1 MAAGM
6 GSRYGGL
13 KQLDKVGPNGETIID
28 YSLHDAIQAGFT
40 KVIFI
45 IRRDFEDQFKLQITN
60 KYLGK
65 FTVEFAFQDIDDL
78 PNGFS
83 CPNGRE
89 KPWGTGQAILC
100 ARNLIN
106 EPFVVINGDDYYGQE
121 SFKVIAD
128 YYNNGGVQ
136 FSMVAFRLDKTLSDF
151 GPVTRGVC
159 NVEND
164 KLDTVVETENLKK
177 KDNYI
182 STNRNI
188 TLDGSEPV
196 SMNMWGFTPS
206 LFNYLH
212 EDFEEV
218 IKHKMNNN
226 GVDVVLEVVGG
237 DVFKK
242 SMKLLNPFG
251 RTVVAGFAS
260 LNLKK
265 MNPISWVNTWKDIPR
280 AKVADL
286 AESSTGLL
294 ATHLGYLLNSGSLLR
309 EVWDELVTFTIKH
322 GIKPIIGHRFEF
334 DDLSKAHELME
345 SRNSYGKIII
355 SLPTAL

>member
-1 MAAGM
+1 MIDHLTLLVMAAGM

-78 PNGFS
+78 PNGFN
-83 CPNGRE
+83 CPSGRA

-128 YYNNGGVQ
+128 YYNNGGAQ

-164 KLDTVVETENLKK
+164 KLDAVVETENLEKK
-177 KDNYI
+177 GNYI

-212 EDFEEV
+212 EDFVNFLNDEGNELKSEFLIPTVINNLVQNNQEEV
-218 IKHKMNNN
+218 YVLRSNASWF
-226 GVDVVLEVVGG
+226 GVTYKED
-237 DVFKK
+237 K
-242 SMKLLNPFG
+242 PF
-251 RTVVAGFAS
+251 V
-260 LNLKK
+260 
-265 MNPISWVNTWKDIPR
+265 ISKIQE
-280 AKVADL
+280 L
-286 AESSTGLL
+286 I
-294 ATHLGYLLNSGSLLR
+294 NSGIYSRPLL
-309 EVWDELVTFTIKH
+309 
-322 GIKPIIGHRFEF
+322 
-334 DDLSKAHELME
+334 
-345 SRNSYGKIII
+345 
-355 SLPTAL
+355 

>member
-28 YSLHDAIQAGFT
+28 YSIHDAIQVGFT

-65 FTVEFAFQDIDDL
+65 FTVEFAFQNIDDL
-78 PNGFS
+78 PNGFN
-83 CPNGRE
+83 CPDGRE
-89 KPWGTGQAILC
+89 KPWGTGQAILS

-128 YYNNGGVQ
+128 YYNNGGAQ

-177 KDNYI
+177 KGNYI

-196 SMNMWGFTPS
+196 SMNMWGFTPA

-212 EDFEEV
+212 EGFTNFLNDEGGELKSEFLIPTVINNLVQNNQEEV
-218 IKHKMNNN
+218 YVLRSNASWF
-226 GVDVVLEVVGG
+226 GVTYKEDKPFVINKIQELINSEIY
-237 DVFKK
+237 
-242 SMKLLNPFG
+242 STPLL
-251 RTVVAGFAS
+251 
-260 LNLKK
+260 
-265 MNPISWVNTWKDIPR
+265 
-280 AKVADL
+280 
-286 AESSTGLL
+286 
-294 ATHLGYLLNSGSLLR
+294 
-309 EVWDELVTFTIKH
+309 
-322 GIKPIIGHRFEF
+322 
-334 DDLSKAHELME
+334 
-345 SRNSYGKIII
+345 
-355 SLPTAL
+355 

>member
-65 FTVEFAFQDIDDL
+65 FAVEFAFQDIDDL

-83 CPNGRE
+83 CPSGRE
-89 KPWGTGQAILC
+89 KPWGTGQAILS

-128 YYNNGGVQ
+128 YYNNGGAQ

-151 GPVTRGVC
+151 GAVTRGVC

-164 KLDTVVETENLKK
+164 KLDTVVETENLEKK
-177 KDNYI
+177 GNYI
-182 STNRNI
+182 STNRDI

-212 EDFEEV
+212 EDFVNFLNDEGGELKSEFLIPTVINNLVQNNQEEV
-218 IKHKMNNN
+218 YVLRSNASWF
-226 GVDVVLEVVGG
+226 GVTYKEDKPFVINKIQELIHSGIY
-237 DVFKK
+237 
-242 SMKLLNPFG
+242 SSPLL
-251 RTVVAGFAS
+251 
-260 LNLKK
+260 
-265 MNPISWVNTWKDIPR
+265 
-280 AKVADL
+280 
-286 AESSTGLL
+286 
-294 ATHLGYLLNSGSLLR
+294 
-309 EVWDELVTFTIKH
+309 
-322 GIKPIIGHRFEF
+322 
-334 DDLSKAHELME
+334 
-345 SRNSYGKIII
+345 
-355 SLPTAL
+355 

>member
-1 MAAGM
+1 MINHLTLLVMAAGM

-28 YSLHDAIQAGFT
+28 YSIHDAIQAGFT

-78 PNGFS
+78 PNGFN
-83 CPNGRE
+83 CPSGRE
-89 KPWGTGQAILC
+89 KPWGTGKAILS

-128 YYNNGGVQ
+128 YYNNGGAQ

-151 GPVTRGVC
+151 GAVTRGVC

-164 KLDTVVETENLKK
+164 KLDTVVETENLEKK
-177 KDNYI
+177 GNYI

-212 EDFEEV
+212 EDFVNFLNDEGGELKSEFLIPTVINNLVQNNQEEV
-218 IKHKMNNN
+218 YVLRSNASWF
-226 GVDVVLEVVGG
+226 GVTYKED
-237 DVFKK
+237 K
-242 SMKLLNPFG
+242 PF
-251 RTVVAGFAS
+251 VINKIQE
-260 LNLKK
+260 L
-265 MNPISWVNTWKDIPR
+265 I
-280 AKVADL
+280 
-286 AESSTGLL
+286 
-294 ATHLGYLLNSGSLLR
+294 NSGIYSSPLL
-309 EVWDELVTFTIKH
+309 
-322 GIKPIIGHRFEF
+322 
-334 DDLSKAHELME
+334 
-345 SRNSYGKIII
+345 
-355 SLPTAL
+355 

>member
-65 FTVEFAFQDIDDL
+65 FAVEFAFQDIDDL

-83 CPNGRE
+83 CPSGRE
-89 KPWGTGQAILC
+89 KPWGTGQAILS

-128 YYNNGGVQ
+128 YYNNGGAQ

-212 EDFEEV
+212 EDFVNFLNDEGDELKSEFLIPTVINNLVQNNQEEV
-218 IKHKMNNN
+218 YVLRSNASWF
-226 GVDVVLEVVGG
+226 GVTYKEDKPFVINKIQELIHSGIY
-237 DVFKK
+237 
-242 SMKLLNPFG
+242 SSPLL
-251 RTVVAGFAS
+251 
-260 LNLKK
+260 
-265 MNPISWVNTWKDIPR
+265 
-280 AKVADL
+280 
-286 AESSTGLL
+286 
-294 ATHLGYLLNSGSLLR
+294 
-309 EVWDELVTFTIKH
+309 
-322 GIKPIIGHRFEF
+322 
-334 DDLSKAHELME
+334 
-345 SRNSYGKIII
+345 
-355 SLPTAL
+355 

>member
-45 IRRDFEDQFKLQITN
+45 IRRDFEDQFKSQITN

-65 FTVEFAFQDIDDL
+65 FAVEFAFQDIDDL

-83 CPNGRE
+83 CPSGRE
-89 KPWGTGQAILC
+89 KPWGTGQAILS

-128 YYNNGGVQ
+128 YYNNGGAQ
-136 FSMVAFRLDKTLSDF
+136 FSMVAFRLDKTLSDY

-164 KLDTVVETENLKK
+164 KLDTVVETENLEKK
-177 KDNYI
+177 GNYI
-182 STNRNI
+182 LTNRDI

-212 EDFEEV
+212 EDFVNFLNDEGGELKSEFLIPTVINNLVQNNQEEV
-218 IKHKMNNN
+218 YVLRSNASWF
-226 GVDVVLEVVGG
+226 GVTYKEDKPFVINKIQELIHSGIY
-237 DVFKK
+237 
-242 SMKLLNPFG
+242 SSPLL
-251 RTVVAGFAS
+251 
-260 LNLKK
+260 
-265 MNPISWVNTWKDIPR
+265 
-280 AKVADL
+280 
-286 AESSTGLL
+286 
-294 ATHLGYLLNSGSLLR
+294 
-309 EVWDELVTFTIKH
+309 
-322 GIKPIIGHRFEF
+322 
-334 DDLSKAHELME
+334 
-345 SRNSYGKIII
+345 
-355 SLPTAL
+355 

>member
-45 IRRDFEDQFKLQITN
+45 IRRDFEDQFKLQITD

-65 FTVEFAFQDIDDL
+65 FAVEFAFQDIDDL

-83 CPNGRE
+83 RPSGRE
-89 KPWGTGQAILC
+89 KPWGTGQAILS

-128 YYNNGGVQ
+128 YYNNGGAQ

-151 GPVTRGVC
+151 GAVTRGVC

-164 KLDTVVETENLKK
+164 KLDTVVETESLEK

-212 EDFEEV
+212 EDFVNFLNDEGDELKSEFLIPTVINNLVQNNQEEV
-218 IKHKMNNN
+218 YVLRSNASWF
-226 GVDVVLEVVGG
+226 GVTYKEDKPFVINKIQELIHSGIY
-237 DVFKK
+237 
-242 SMKLLNPFG
+242 SSPLL
-251 RTVVAGFAS
+251 
-260 LNLKK
+260 
-265 MNPISWVNTWKDIPR
+265 
-280 AKVADL
+280 
-286 AESSTGLL
+286 
-294 ATHLGYLLNSGSLLR
+294 
-309 EVWDELVTFTIKH
+309 
-322 GIKPIIGHRFEF
+322 
-334 DDLSKAHELME
+334 
-345 SRNSYGKIII
+345 
-355 SLPTAL
+355 

>member
-128 YYNNGGVQ
+128 YYNNGGAQ

-159 NVEND
+159 NVGND

-177 KDNYI
+177 KGNYI

-212 EDFEEV
+212 EDFVNFLNDEGNELKSEFLIPTVINNLVQNNQEEV
-218 IKHKMNNN
+218 YVLRSNASWF
-226 GVDVVLEVVGG
+226 GVTYKEDKPFVINKILE
-237 DVFKK
+237 
-242 SMKLLNPFG
+242 L
-251 RTVVAGFAS
+251 
-260 LNLKK
+260 
-265 MNPISWVNTWKDIPR
+265 I
-280 AKVADL
+280 
-286 AESSTGLL
+286 
-294 ATHLGYLLNSGSLLR
+294 NSGLYSSPLL
-309 EVWDELVTFTIKH
+309 
-322 GIKPIIGHRFEF
+322 
-334 DDLSKAHELME
+334 
-345 SRNSYGKIII
+345 
-355 SLPTAL
+355 

>member
-28 YSLHDAIQAGFT
+28 YSLHDAIKAGFT

-65 FTVEFAFQDIDDL
+65 FAVEFAFQDIDDL

-83 CPNGRE
+83 CPSGRE
-89 KPWGTGQAILC
+89 KPWGTGQAILS

-128 YYNNGGVQ
+128 YYNNGGAQ

-164 KLDTVVETENLKK
+164 KLDTVVETENLEKK
-177 KDNYI
+177 GNYI
-182 STNRNI
+182 LTNRDI

-212 EDFEEV
+212 EDFVNFLNDEGDELKSEFLIPTVINNLVQNNQEEV
-218 IKHKMNNN
+218 YVLRSNASWF
-226 GVDVVLEVVGG
+226 GVTYKEDKPFVINKIQELIHSGIY
-237 DVFKK
+237 
-242 SMKLLNPFG
+242 SSPLL
-251 RTVVAGFAS
+251 
-260 LNLKK
+260 
-265 MNPISWVNTWKDIPR
+265 
-280 AKVADL
+280 
-286 AESSTGLL
+286 
-294 ATHLGYLLNSGSLLR
+294 
-309 EVWDELVTFTIKH
+309 
-322 GIKPIIGHRFEF
+322 
-334 DDLSKAHELME
+334 
-345 SRNSYGKIII
+345 
-355 SLPTAL
+355 

>member
-28 YSLHDAIQAGFT
+28 YSLHDAIKAGFT

-65 FTVEFAFQDIDDL
+65 FAVEFAFQDIGDL

-83 CPNGRE
+83 CPSGRE
-89 KPWGTGQAILC
+89 KPWGTGQAILS

-128 YYNNGGVQ
+128 YYNNGGAQ

-164 KLDTVVETENLKK
+164 KLDTVVETENLEKK
-177 KDNYI
+177 GNYI
-182 STNRNI
+182 STDRDI
-188 TLDGSEPV
+188 ALDGSEPV

-212 EDFEEV
+212 EDFVNFLNDEGGELKSEFLIPTVINNLVQNNQEEV
-218 IKHKMNNN
+218 YVLRSNASWF
-226 GVDVVLEVVGG
+226 GVTYKEDKPFVINKIQELIHSGIY
-237 DVFKK
+237 
-242 SMKLLNPFG
+242 SSPLL
-251 RTVVAGFAS
+251 
-260 LNLKK
+260 
-265 MNPISWVNTWKDIPR
+265 
-280 AKVADL
+280 
-286 AESSTGLL
+286 
-294 ATHLGYLLNSGSLLR
+294 
-309 EVWDELVTFTIKH
+309 
-322 GIKPIIGHRFEF
+322 
-334 DDLSKAHELME
+334 
-345 SRNSYGKIII
+345 
-355 SLPTAL
+355 

>member
-1 MAAGM
+1 MINHLTLLVMAAGM

-65 FTVEFAFQDIDDL
+65 FTVEFAFQDIYDL

-128 YYNNGGVQ
+128 YYNNGGAQ

-212 EDFEEV
+212 EDFVNFLNDEGGELKSEFLIPTVINNLVQNNQEEV
-218 IKHKMNNN
+218 YVLRSNASWF
-226 GVDVVLEVVGG
+226 GVTYKED
-237 DVFKK
+237 K
-242 SMKLLNPFG
+242 PF
-251 RTVVAGFAS
+251 VINKIQE
-260 LNLKK
+260 L
-265 MNPISWVNTWKDIPR
+265 I
-280 AKVADL
+280 
-286 AESSTGLL
+286 
-294 ATHLGYLLNSGSLLR
+294 NSG
-309 EVWDELVTFTIKH
+309 IY
-322 GIKPIIGHRFEF
+322 
-334 DDLSKAHELME
+334 LSPLF
-345 SRNSYGKIII
+345 
-355 SLPTAL
+355 

>member
-1 MAAGM
+1 MINHLTLLVMAAGM

-83 CPNGRE
+83 SPNGRE

-100 ARNLIN
+100 ARKLIN
-106 EPFVVINGDDYYGQE
+106 EPFAVINGDDYYGQE

-128 YYNNGGVQ
+128 YYNNGGAQ

-151 GPVTRGVC
+151 GPVTRGIC

-212 EDFEEV
+212 EDFVNFLNDEGDELKSEFLIPTVINNLVQNNQEEV
-218 IKHKMNNN
+218 YVLRSNASWF
-226 GVDVVLEVVGG
+226 GVTYKEDKPFVINKVQELIHSGIY
-237 DVFKK
+237 
-242 SMKLLNPFG
+242 SSPLL
-251 RTVVAGFAS
+251 
-260 LNLKK
+260 
-265 MNPISWVNTWKDIPR
+265 
-280 AKVADL
+280 
-286 AESSTGLL
+286 
-294 ATHLGYLLNSGSLLR
+294 
-309 EVWDELVTFTIKH
+309 
-322 GIKPIIGHRFEF
+322 
-334 DDLSKAHELME
+334 
-345 SRNSYGKIII
+345 
-355 SLPTAL
+355 

>member
-1 MAAGM
+1 MINHLTLLVMAAGM

-65 FTVEFAFQDIDDL
+65 FAVEFAFQDIDDL

-83 CPNGRE
+83 CPSGRE
-89 KPWGTGQAILC
+89 KPWGTGQAILS

-128 YYNNGGVQ
+128 YYNNGGAQ
-136 FSMVAFRLDKTLSDF
+136 FSMVAFRLDKTLSDY

-164 KLDTVVETENLKK
+164 KLDTVVETENLEKK
-177 KDNYI
+177 GNYI

-212 EDFEEV
+212 EDFVNFLNDEGDELKSEFLIPTVINNLVQNNQEEV
-218 IKHKMNNN
+218 YVLRSNASWF
-226 GVDVVLEVVGG
+226 GVTYKEDKPFVINKIQELIHSGIY
-237 DVFKK
+237 
-242 SMKLLNPFG
+242 SSPLL
-251 RTVVAGFAS
+251 
-260 LNLKK
+260 
-265 MNPISWVNTWKDIPR
+265 
-280 AKVADL
+280 
-286 AESSTGLL
+286 
-294 ATHLGYLLNSGSLLR
+294 
-309 EVWDELVTFTIKH
+309 
-322 GIKPIIGHRFEF
+322 
-334 DDLSKAHELME
+334 
-345 SRNSYGKIII
+345 
-355 SLPTAL
+355 

>member
-83 CPNGRE
+83 CPSGRE
-89 KPWGTGQAILC
+89 KPWGTGQAILS

-128 YYNNGGVQ
+128 YYNNGGAQ

-164 KLDTVVETENLKK
+164 KLDTVVETENLEKK
-177 KDNYI
+177 GNYI

-212 EDFEEV
+212 EDFVNFLNDEGDELKSEFLIPTVINNLVQNNQEEV
-218 IKHKMNNN
+218 YVLRSNASWF
-226 GVDVVLEVVGG
+226 GVTYKED
-237 DVFKK
+237 K
-242 SMKLLNPFG
+242 PF
-251 RTVVAGFAS
+251 VINKIQE
-260 LNLKK
+260 L
-265 MNPISWVNTWKDIPR
+265 I
-280 AKVADL
+280 
-286 AESSTGLL
+286 
-294 ATHLGYLLNSGSLLR
+294 NSGIYSSPLL
-309 EVWDELVTFTIKH
+309 
-322 GIKPIIGHRFEF
+322 
-334 DDLSKAHELME
+334 
-345 SRNSYGKIII
+345 
-355 SLPTAL
+355 

>member
-45 IRRDFEDQFKLQITN
+45 IRKDFEDQFKLQITN

-65 FTVEFAFQDIDDL
+65 FTVEFTFQDIDDL

-128 YYNNGGVQ
+128 YYNNGGAQ

-212 EDFEEV
+212 EDFVNFLNDEGNELKSEFLIPTVINNLVQNNQEEV
-218 IKHKMNNN
+218 YVLRSNASWF
-226 GVDVVLEVVGG
+226 GVTYKED
-237 DVFKK
+237 K
-242 SMKLLNPFG
+242 PF
-251 RTVVAGFAS
+251 VINKIQE
-260 LNLKK
+260 L
-265 MNPISWVNTWKDIPR
+265 I
-280 AKVADL
+280 
-286 AESSTGLL
+286 
-294 ATHLGYLLNSGSLLR
+294 NSG
-309 EVWDELVTFTIKH
+309 IY
-322 GIKPIIGHRFEF
+322 
-334 DDLSKAHELME
+334 LSPLF
-345 SRNSYGKIII
+345 
-355 SLPTAL
+355 

>member
-65 FTVEFAFQDIDDL
+65 FAVEFAFQDIDDL

-83 CPNGRE
+83 CPSGRE
-89 KPWGTGQAILC
+89 KPWGTGQAILS

-128 YYNNGGVQ
+128 YYNNGGAQ

-164 KLDTVVETENLKK
+164 KLDTVVETENLEKK
-177 KDNYI
+177 GNYI
-182 STNRNI
+182 LTNRDI

-212 EDFEEV
+212 EDFVNFLNDEGGELKSEFLIPTVINNLVQNNQEEV
-218 IKHKMNNN
+218 YVLRSNASWF
-226 GVDVVLEVVGG
+226 GVTYKEDKPFVINKIQELIHSGIY
-237 DVFKK
+237 
-242 SMKLLNPFG
+242 SSPLL
-251 RTVVAGFAS
+251 
-260 LNLKK
+260 
-265 MNPISWVNTWKDIPR
+265 
-280 AKVADL
+280 
-286 AESSTGLL
+286 
-294 ATHLGYLLNSGSLLR
+294 
-309 EVWDELVTFTIKH
+309 
-322 GIKPIIGHRFEF
+322 
-334 DDLSKAHELME
+334 
-345 SRNSYGKIII
+345 
-355 SLPTAL
+355 

>member
-83 CPNGRE
+83 CPSGRE

-128 YYNNGGVQ
+128 YYNNGGAQ

-212 EDFEEV
+212 EDFVNFLNDEGDELKSEFLIPTVINNLVQNNQEEV
-218 IKHKMNNN
+218 YVLRSNASWF
-226 GVDVVLEVVGG
+226 GVTYKED
-237 DVFKK
+237 K
-242 SMKLLNPFG
+242 PF
-251 RTVVAGFAS
+251 VINKIQE
-260 LNLKK
+260 L
-265 MNPISWVNTWKDIPR
+265 I
-280 AKVADL
+280 
-286 AESSTGLL
+286 
-294 ATHLGYLLNSGSLLR
+294 NSGIYSSPLL
-309 EVWDELVTFTIKH
+309 
-322 GIKPIIGHRFEF
+322 
-334 DDLSKAHELME
+334 
-345 SRNSYGKIII
+345 
-355 SLPTAL
+355 

>member
-28 YSLHDAIQAGFT
+28 YSLHDAIKAGFT

-65 FTVEFAFQDIDDL
+65 FAVEFAFQDIDDL

-83 CPNGRE
+83 CPSGRE
-89 KPWGTGQAILC
+89 KPWGTGQAILS

-128 YYNNGGVQ
+128 YYNNGGAQ

-164 KLDTVVETENLKK
+164 KLDTVVETENLEKK
-177 KDNYI
+177 GNYI
-182 STNRNI
+182 STDRDI
-188 TLDGSEPV
+188 ALDGSEPV

-212 EDFEEV
+212 EDFVNFLNDEGGELKSEFLIPTVINNLVQNNQEEV
-218 IKHKMNNN
+218 YVLRSNASWF
-226 GVDVVLEVVGG
+226 GVTYKEDKPFVINKIQELIHSGIY
-237 DVFKK
+237 
-242 SMKLLNPFG
+242 SSPLL
-251 RTVVAGFAS
+251 
-260 LNLKK
+260 
-265 MNPISWVNTWKDIPR
+265 
-280 AKVADL
+280 
-286 AESSTGLL
+286 
-294 ATHLGYLLNSGSLLR
+294 
-309 EVWDELVTFTIKH
+309 
-322 GIKPIIGHRFEF
+322 
-334 DDLSKAHELME
+334 
-345 SRNSYGKIII
+345 
-355 SLPTAL
+355 

>member
-28 YSLHDAIQAGFT
+28 YSLYDAIQAGFT

-65 FTVEFAFQDIDDL
+65 FAVEFAFQDIDDL

-83 CPNGRE
+83 CPSGRE
-89 KPWGTGQAILC
+89 KPWGTGQAILS

-128 YYNNGGVQ
+128 YYNNGGAQ

-151 GPVTRGVC
+151 GAVTRGVC
-159 NVEND
+159 NVENN
-164 KLDTVVETENLKK
+164 KLDTVVETENLEKK
-177 KDNYI
+177 GNYI

-212 EDFEEV
+212 EDFVNFLNDEGNELKSEFLIPTVINNLVQNNQEKVYVLRSNASWFGVTYKEDKPFV
-218 IKHKMNNN
+218 IKRIQELFDS
-226 GVDVVLEVVGG
+226 GVY
-237 DVFKK
+237 
-242 SMKLLNPFG
+242 SSPLL
-251 RTVVAGFAS
+251 
-260 LNLKK
+260 
-265 MNPISWVNTWKDIPR
+265 
-280 AKVADL
+280 
-286 AESSTGLL
+286 
-294 ATHLGYLLNSGSLLR
+294 
-309 EVWDELVTFTIKH
+309 
-322 GIKPIIGHRFEF
+322 
-334 DDLSKAHELME
+334 
-345 SRNSYGKIII
+345 
-355 SLPTAL
+355 

>member
-1 MAAGM
+1 MINHLTLLVMAAGM

-65 FTVEFAFQDIDDL
+65 FAVEFAFQDIDNL

-83 CPNGRE
+83 CPSGRE
-89 KPWGTGQAILC
+89 KPWGTGQAILS

-128 YYNNGGVQ
+128 YYNNGGAQ

-164 KLDTVVETENLKK
+164 KLDTVVETENLEKK
-177 KDNYI
+177 GNYI
-182 STNRNI
+182 STNRDI

-212 EDFEEV
+212 EDFVNFLNDEGDELKSEFLIPTVINNLVQDNQEEV
-218 IKHKMNNN
+218 YVLRSNASWF
-226 GVDVVLEVVGG
+226 GVTYKEDKPFVINKVQELIHSGIY
-237 DVFKK
+237 
-242 SMKLLNPFG
+242 SSPLL
-251 RTVVAGFAS
+251 
-260 LNLKK
+260 
-265 MNPISWVNTWKDIPR
+265 
-280 AKVADL
+280 
-286 AESSTGLL
+286 
-294 ATHLGYLLNSGSLLR
+294 
-309 EVWDELVTFTIKH
+309 
-322 GIKPIIGHRFEF
+322 
-334 DDLSKAHELME
+334 
-345 SRNSYGKIII
+345 
-355 SLPTAL
+355 

>member
-1 MAAGM
+1 MINHLTLLVMAAGM

-28 YSLHDAIQAGFT
+28 YSLHDAIKAGFT

-65 FTVEFAFQDIDDL
+65 FAVEFAFQDIDDL

-83 CPNGRE
+83 CPSGRE
-89 KPWGTGQAILC
+89 KPWGTGQAILS

-128 YYNNGGVQ
+128 YYNNGGAQ

-151 GPVTRGVC
+151 GAVTRGVC

-164 KLDTVVETENLKK
+164 KLDTVVETENLEKK
-177 KDNYI
+177 GNYI
-182 STNRNI
+182 LTNRDI

-212 EDFEEV
+212 EDFVNFLNDEGGELKSEFLIPTVINNLVQNNQEEV
-218 IKHKMNNN
+218 YVLRSNASWF
-226 GVDVVLEVVGG
+226 GVTYKEDKPFVINKIQELIHSGIY
-237 DVFKK
+237 
-242 SMKLLNPFG
+242 SSPLL
-251 RTVVAGFAS
+251 
-260 LNLKK
+260 
-265 MNPISWVNTWKDIPR
+265 
-280 AKVADL
+280 
-286 AESSTGLL
+286 
-294 ATHLGYLLNSGSLLR
+294 
-309 EVWDELVTFTIKH
+309 
-322 GIKPIIGHRFEF
+322 
-334 DDLSKAHELME
+334 
-345 SRNSYGKIII
+345 
-355 SLPTAL
+355 

>member
-65 FTVEFAFQDIDDL
+65 FAVEFAFQDIDDL

-83 CPNGRE
+83 CPSGRE
-89 KPWGTGQAILC
+89 KPWGTGQAILS

-128 YYNNGGVQ
+128 YYNNGGAQ

-164 KLDTVVETENLKK
+164 KLDTVVETENLEKK
-177 KDNYI
+177 GNYI
-182 STNRNI
+182 STDRDI
-188 TLDGSEPV
+188 ALDGSEPV

-212 EDFEEV
+212 EDFVNFLNDEGGELKSEFLIPTVINNLVQNNQEEV
-218 IKHKMNNN
+218 YVLRSNASWF
-226 GVDVVLEVVGG
+226 GVTYKEDKPFVINKIQELIHSGIY
-237 DVFKK
+237 
-242 SMKLLNPFG
+242 SSPLL
-251 RTVVAGFAS
+251 
-260 LNLKK
+260 
-265 MNPISWVNTWKDIPR
+265 
-280 AKVADL
+280 
-286 AESSTGLL
+286 
-294 ATHLGYLLNSGSLLR
+294 
-309 EVWDELVTFTIKH
+309 
-322 GIKPIIGHRFEF
+322 
-334 DDLSKAHELME
+334 
-345 SRNSYGKIII
+345 
-355 SLPTAL
+355 

>member
-28 YSLHDAIQAGFT
+28 YSIHDAVKAGFT
-40 KVIFI
+40 KLIFI

-65 FTVEFAFQDIDDL
+65 FAVEIAFQDIDDL

-83 CPNGRE
+83 CPSGRE
-89 KPWGTGQAILC
+89 KPWGTGQAILS

-128 YYNNGGVQ
+128 YYNNGGAQ

-164 KLDTVVETENLKK
+164 KLVTVVETESLEKK
-177 KDNYI
+177 GNYI
-182 STNRNI
+182 STNRDI

-212 EDFEEV
+212 EDFVNFLNDEGGELKSEFLIPTVINNLVQNNQEEV
-218 IKHKMNNN
+218 YVLRSNASWF
-226 GVDVVLEVVGG
+226 GVTYKEDKPFVINKIQELIHSGIY
-237 DVFKK
+237 
-242 SMKLLNPFG
+242 SSPLL
-251 RTVVAGFAS
+251 
-260 LNLKK
+260 
-265 MNPISWVNTWKDIPR
+265 
-280 AKVADL
+280 
-286 AESSTGLL
+286 
-294 ATHLGYLLNSGSLLR
+294 
-309 EVWDELVTFTIKH
+309 
-322 GIKPIIGHRFEF
+322 
-334 DDLSKAHELME
+334 
-345 SRNSYGKIII
+345 
-355 SLPTAL
+355 

>member
-1 MAAGM
+1 MINHLTLLVMAAGM

-28 YSLHDAIQAGFT
+28 YSLHDAIKAGFT

-65 FTVEFAFQDIDDL
+65 FAVEFAFQDIDNL

-83 CPNGRE
+83 CPSGRE
-89 KPWGTGQAILC
+89 KPWGTGQAILS

-128 YYNNGGVQ
+128 YYNNGGAQ

-164 KLDTVVETENLKK
+164 KLDTVVETENLEKK
-177 KDNYI
+177 GNYI

-212 EDFEEV
+212 EDFVNFLNDEGGELKSEFLIPTVINNLVQNNQEEV
-218 IKHKMNNN
+218 YVLRSNASWF
-226 GVDVVLEVVGG
+226 GVTYKEDKPFVINKIQELIHSGIY
-237 DVFKK
+237 
-242 SMKLLNPFG
+242 SSPLL
-251 RTVVAGFAS
+251 
-260 LNLKK
+260 
-265 MNPISWVNTWKDIPR
+265 
-280 AKVADL
+280 
-286 AESSTGLL
+286 
-294 ATHLGYLLNSGSLLR
+294 
-309 EVWDELVTFTIKH
+309 
-322 GIKPIIGHRFEF
+322 
-334 DDLSKAHELME
+334 
-345 SRNSYGKIII
+345 
-355 SLPTAL
+355 